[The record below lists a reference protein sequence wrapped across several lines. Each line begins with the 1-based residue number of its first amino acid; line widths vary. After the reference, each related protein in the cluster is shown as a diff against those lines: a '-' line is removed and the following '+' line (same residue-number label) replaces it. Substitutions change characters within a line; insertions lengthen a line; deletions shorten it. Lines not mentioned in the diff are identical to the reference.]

1 MLQLFSAGGWVMY
14 PLLLCSIA
22 ALGISI
28 ERFWAL
34 RASRVVPKNLVGQV
48 WTWIRKGELT
58 RERMKDLRASSPLGE
73 LLAAGYAVHSQGR
86 DVVKQNISEAGR
98 RVVIEMERFMN
109 TLGTIAMVAP
119 LLGLLGTVLGMIKM
133 FFAANASGMGDP
145 SALAGGIAEA
155 LITTAAGLF
164 VAIPATFLYRWLH
177 RRVDELVCQMEAEA
191 TKMVEALFPSSFPEA
206 ATEQSGNQ
214 GSNQNGKR

>member
-1 MLQLFSAGGWVMY
+1 MLQLFTAGGWVMY
-14 PLLLCSIA
+14 PLLLLSIIA
-22 ALGISI
+22 VGISI

-34 RASRVVPKNLVGQV
+34 RTSRIAPKHLVGQV

-58 RERMKDLRASSPLGE
+58 RERLKELRAHSPLGE

-98 RVVIEMERFMN
+98 RTVIEMERFMN

-145 SALAGGIAEA
+145 SQLAGGIAEA
-155 LITTAAGLF
+155 LITTAMGLF
-164 VAIPATFLYRWLH
+164 VAIPTTFLYRWLH
-177 RRVDELVCQMEAEA
+177 RRVDELVCQLEVEA
-191 TKMVEALFPSSFPEA
+191 TKMVEALFPSSFPDA
-206 ATEQSGNQ
+206 PASDN
-214 GSNQNGKR
+214 NGKR

>member
-1 MLQLFSAGGWVMY
+1 MLLLFTAGGWVMY
-14 PLLLCSIA
+14 PLLLLSIIA
-22 ALGISI
+22 VGISI

-34 RASRVVPKNLVGQV
+34 RTSRIAPKHLVGQV

-58 RERMKDLRASSPLGE
+58 RERLKELRAHSPLGE

-98 RVVIEMERFMN
+98 RAVIEMERFMN

-145 SALAGGIAEA
+145 SQLAGGIAEA
-155 LITTAAGLF
+155 LITTAMGLF
-164 VAIPATFLYRWLH
+164 VAIPTTFLYRWLH
-177 RRVDELVCQMEAEA
+177 RRVDELVCQLEVEA

-206 ATEQSGNQ
+206 AASDN
-214 GSNQNGKR
+214 NGKR

>member
-1 MLQLFSAGGWVMY
+1 
-14 PLLLCSIA
+14 
-22 ALGISI
+22 
-28 ERFWAL
+28 
-34 RASRVVPKNLVGQV
+34 
-48 WTWIRKGELT
+48 
-58 RERMKDLRASSPLGE
+58 
-73 LLAAGYAVHSQGR
+73 
-86 DVVKQNISEAGR
+86 
-98 RVVIEMERFMN
+98 MN

-206 ATEQSGNQ
+206 AGEQ